1 MRQQLKHF
9 RKHPPHLKGKEIGL
23 YYAKKGKISIKEKKK
38 ENTDIKDKL
47 DRHDDEYRGAP
58 KNGSSG
64 DLFFAK
70 YPEAQGLLLWTH
82 CKGIGWRGVEDDHSR
97 KMEKDIFVVLSQ
109 QLQVSIQH
117 QFQKHIQNILSKAT
131 PQTENKLLHSECQS
145 NKNSFKTEYNK
156 MIFENSVNH
165 TVEPECLRYS
175 FVPNKLLD
183 HYLQDKLVINQACNK
198 NIQKL
203 RKKLPVFTFKQ
214 TCFPSYNELN
224 YILQKIIDT
233 LNKNRIVVISGET
246 GSGKTTQIA
255 QFILDD
261 YIKNG
266 KGSLC
271 SIACTQPRRI
281 SATSVAHRVA
291 KERGETCGDP
301 DSCVGYKIRLD
312 SKQPRSQGSILFCT
326 PGIILQEMRTE
337 KFLSKYSHIIL
348 DEVHERDINTDFLI
362 IILRDLLEKR
372 PDLHLVLMSA
382 TLNAERF
389 SNYFWNCSMINI
401 PGYTYPV
408 EEFFLEDVIEECSFL
423 PSISK
428 SAKQNN
434 LPKYFKYTRKGQ
446 EKLKEFAEDKKMTIY
461 FNSLAGIYSSNTIEA
476 LHKMD
481 LKILPI
487 DLIVHLIKHI
497 CNSKNEGGIL
507 VFMTGW
513 KSIEEL
519 HKKLSGDSQFNSGN
533 SMILPLHSMMPTV
546 NQEEIFKRPREGV
559 RKIIIATNI
568 AETSITIEDIVYVI
582 DCGKV
587 RISNFDDEN
596 NLSTLNEEWISL
608 ANAKQR
614 KGRAGRVQPGI
625 CYHTYTKMQHDRLE
639 DYPLPEMLRTRH
651 EEVCL
656 RIKNLKLGKI
666 KTFLTKAMDPPSSNS
681 IDLSIRCLENLQA
694 LDEKENLTPLGF
706 HLSKLPVNPQIGK
719 MILMASI
726 FSCIDP
732 ILTVAASISFKEA
745 FVIPLGKEHL
755 VDKRKQVL
763 ANGTKSDHIAFIN
776 AVKGWENS
784 KSNKEAYEYAYF
796 NFLSTSTLNLL
807 VDLKKQFAEYLV
819 DLKFLKSSDV
829 KFPEANKN
837 SSELPKLKTKDEIVK
852 LHPKSVNHL
861 EPYFDSQLLVYYK
874 KIKSTCVFIHDS
886 TMVTPFQLLFF
897 GGKID
902 LIMDNHDELVT
913 IDNWV
918 SFKIQHSQAL
928 LMQDLRKNLDNF
940 LEYKINNPGV
950 TSWNSNENYYPIL
963 CAIVDLIS
971 SQNWK

>member
-183 HYLQDKLVINQACNK
+183 HYLQDKL
-198 NIQKL
+198 
-203 RKKLPVFTFKQ
+203 

-497 CNSKNEGGIL
+497 C
-507 VFMTGW
+507 
-513 KSIEEL
+513 
-519 HKKLSGDSQFNSGN
+519 N

-837 SSELPKLKTKDEIVK
+837 SNNLELIKAIICAGFYPNIIQCENKQRTKTLGDHRKNKSIYQRLPKLKTKDEIVK

-874 KIKSTCVFIHDS
+874 KIKSTC
-886 TMVTPFQLLFF
+886 
-897 GGKID
+897 
-902 LIMDNHDELVT
+902 DNHDELVT